1 MWERVRC
8 ELSNSVHSL
17 TQPPHSC
24 RPCAIRPSCHRRL
37 DSSIPP
43 VLSAHRPLAGQ
54 TILGAAPLA
63 AVPVASH
70 GSDTARHAT
79 RMAEQ
84 DATLDDVSPPP
95 RTPQPPVIATTDGGP
110 TQEREPVTGGDS
122 DDDRTCRICF
132 ASGDDEDGRL
142 IAPCRC
148 SGTVSSP
155 PATTAWP
162 SSILLSER

>member
-1 MWERVRC
+1 
-8 ELSNSVHSL
+8 
-17 TQPPHSC
+17 
-24 RPCAIRPSCHRRL
+24 
-37 DSSIPP
+37 
-43 VLSAHRPLAGQ
+43 
-54 TILGAAPLA
+54 
-63 AVPVASH
+63 
-70 GSDTARHAT
+70 
-79 RMAEQ
+79 MAEKE
-84 DATLDDVSPPP
+84 ATLDDVSPPP
-95 RTPQPPVIATTDGGP
+95 RMPEPHVIATTDGGP